1 MKTQVLTSKLTL
13 SELNLQIKDR
23 LKNSF
28 PKAQWVIAEI
38 NEINE
43 NSKGHCY
50 LELIEKDVQTDSII
64 ARARATIW
72 AYTYRLLKP
81 YFETTSNTK
90 LQAGLK
96 VLIQAK
102 VEFHELYG
110 YSLNIKDID
119 PAYTLGDLARLKKE
133 TILKLK
139 EDGVF
144 QMNKELPEPYF
155 PSKIAIISSYNAA
168 GYQDFIHQLQHNP
181 FGYVFYTKLFPAIVQ
196 GNDSPE
202 SIIHS
207 LDQINRHI
215 SFFDL
220 LVLIR
225 GGGSQSDLN
234 SFNNYLL
241 SSHIAQ
247 FPIPVI
253 TGIGHEKDESVC
265 DMVAHLSLKTP
276 TAVAEHLINSYQDLE
291 TYTQETKNV
300 IIAGI
305 NQILKNEKNNLDLK
319 GRQLI
324 PQLMNSLLKK
334 SRHLSQLAGKARH
347 VYARAVHNKH
357 EKIIEYKGQF
367 NSLLKEF
374 FLNSKYKI
382 SSISKKNRDAIR
394 QKINSSRHQISI
406 AEKSLQLLDP
416 VNILMRG
423 YSITYCDGEIIKDS
437 KKLKKGNIILTKY
450 AQGESESEISKI
462 K

>member
-1 MKTQVLTSKLTL
+1 MASNITL

-28 PKAQWVIAEI
+28 PKSQWVIAEI

-50 LELIEKDVQTDSII
+50 LELIEKDTQTDYII

-90 LQAGLK
+90 LQSGLK

-119 PAYTLGDLARLKKE
+119 PAYTLGDLARLKME
-133 TILKLK
+133 TIIKLK

-144 QMNKELPEPYF
+144 QMNKELPKPYF
-155 PSKIAIISSYNAA
+155 PSKIAIISSKNAA

-196 GNDSPE
+196 GNDSPG

-207 LDQINRHI
+207 LDEINRHI

-220 LVLIR
+220 LVVIR
-225 GGGSQSDLN
+225 GGGSQTDLN

-241 SSHIAQ
+241 SSNIAQ

-265 DMVAHLSLKTP
+265 DMVAHHSFKTP
-276 TAVAEHLINSYQDLE
+276 TAVAEYLINSCQNLE
-291 TYTQETKNV
+291 TYTQETRNN

-305 NQILKNEKNNLDLK
+305 TQILENEKKYLDLK
-319 GRQLI
+319 GSQLI
-324 PQLMNSLLKK
+324 PLLMSSLLKE

-347 VYARAVHNKH
+347 TFGRAVHNKH
-357 EKIIEYKGQF
+357 EKLTEYKGQF
-367 NSLLKEF
+367 NFLLKEF
-374 FLNSKYKI
+374 LLNFKHKT
-382 SSISKKNRDAIR
+382 SSSLKNIRDTLR
-394 QKINSSRHQISI
+394 QKINDSHHQISI
-406 AEKSLQLLDP
+406 AEKTMQLLDP
-416 VNILMRG
+416 ANILMRG
-423 YSITYCDGEIIKDS
+423 YSITYCDGEIIKNS
-437 KKLKKGNIILTKY
+437 KNLEKGKTIITKY
-450 AQGESESEISKI
+450 AQGESESKISRI